1 MNTDETAPTIEEPTT
16 ETPQL
21 SFFRTALNGAFE
33 VYEGAWGS
41 YLRPCSDPEYN
52 ATITKENLEHF
63 ELKPGIHKIPA
74 TLWTPWVNLCFYY
87 VDKVPSQVE
96 VSVRFL
102 RNIENPSEYRAVVPK
117 QDVSM
122 ASVRAENFDN
132 CVDLV
137 TGEEFTHYPPE
148 GWIPIGSSHSHNT
161 MSAFFSGTDDKYE
174 LDDPGIHLVIGKI
187 NTNTRRYEIA
197 TSVVGSRRRFRT
209 MQYDDIIDATPLDG
223 VTFHPNVLKY
233 VSYQPRQTYGG
244 YNYSAGKY
252 QDYKKTQRDP
262 FKRQLPPAGNKEF
275 SSLQEYW
282 DSRYKEWGWGEHYD
296 DYDDS
301 DISGIQRDPFY
312 WNDGHTIDINPEAPD
327 TLTTTAPDIYQ
338 ITDLLNDFL
347 EKNHNDHDLL
357 SEMKEELASILIGI
371 ELELAK

>member
-1 MNTDETAPTIEEPTT
+1 M
-16 ETPQL
+16 
-21 SFFRTALNGAFE
+21 G
-33 VYEGAWGS
+33 
-41 YLRPCSDPEYN
+41 
-52 ATITKENLEHF
+52 
-63 ELKPGIHKIPA
+63 
-74 TLWTPWVNLCFYY
+74 
-87 VDKVPSQVE
+87 
-96 VSVRFL
+96 
-102 RNIENPSEYRAVVPK
+102 
-117 QDVSM
+117 
-122 ASVRAENFDN
+122 
-132 CVDLV
+132 
-137 TGEEFTHYPPE
+137 
-148 GWIPIGSSHSHNT
+148 
-161 MSAFFSGTDDKYE
+161 AFFSGTDDKYE

-197 TSVVGSRRRFRT
+197 TSVVGSRRRFET
-209 MQYDDIIDATPLDG
+209 MRYNDIIDATPLDG

-244 YNYSAGKY
+244 YNYSGGKY
-252 QDYKKTQRDP
+252 QDYKKTQGKDT
-262 FKRQLPPAGNKEF
+262 FKRQLPPAGNNEF

-282 DSRYKEWGWGEHYD
+282 NSRYKEWGWGEHYD

-347 EKNHNDHDLL
+347 EKNRNDHDLL